1 MRHCESGVRWMV
13 AGGLVWA
20 ACALSGCAGPAAQ
33 PGHAPA
39 DFSVSVEVRRDA
51 AGLEPVWLVVMPG
64 GEMFGARGERTVKS
78 PPPPLIRTLSRREV
92 DEVWTLTAATG
103 VWAGEPVP
111 GVSDV
116 PPRAGDAG
124 GVLVSASGARVR
136 RTVRFQPVTPE
147 AIALTNRL
155 RGLAWA
161 D

>member
-1 MRHCESGVRWMV
+1 M
-13 AGGLVWA
+13 
-20 ACALSGCAGPAAQ
+20 
-33 PGHAPA
+33 
-39 DFSVSVEVRRDA
+39 SVEVRRDA